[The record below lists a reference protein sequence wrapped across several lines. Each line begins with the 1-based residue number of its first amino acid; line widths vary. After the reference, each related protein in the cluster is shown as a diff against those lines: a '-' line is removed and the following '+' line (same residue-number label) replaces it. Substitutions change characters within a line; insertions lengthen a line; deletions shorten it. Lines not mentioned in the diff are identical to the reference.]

1 MQQTTLFY
9 FVFLIQIITISALI
23 PMWVNSRL
31 QRMMSAHPPT
41 EYPKLYPVSQQRM
54 QSVLTQFI
62 TFNMIVLLIGLA
74 MLAHLYWSTQ
84 TDLLGWDNQGGLSLY
99 FMMQYTPFLYLGSQG
114 VKHHQMMR
122 QLNTSPQRSALLQPR
137 KLSDHISSN
146 WIASILI
153 SLLSYIATVVFM
165 AQNPFPGFAGYWN
178 ILFVLGLNVFFLVLI
193 QFQISKRKTDP
204 HQSQH
209 DRVQQQRLIC
219 QLLILGW
226 VLANLFL
233 TINMWLAKLEM
244 RDWNLVVQSLYFTT
258 IALIMSQTNVQEPD
272 DYSVY
277 QTEQTNRT

>member
-1 MQQTTLFY
+1 MQQTTFFY
-9 FVFLIQIITISALI
+9 LAFLLQITTISALI
-23 PMWVNSRL
+23 PWWVNNRL
-31 QRMMSAHPPT
+31 RSMMLAHPPT
-41 EYPKLYPVSQQRM
+41 EYPKLYPVSQQKM
-54 QSVLTQFI
+54 HATLTKFI
-62 TFNMIVLLIGLA
+62 TFNAVVMMGLT

-84 TDLLGWDNQGGLSLY
+84 TDLLGWDNQGGLTLY
-99 FMMQYTPFLYLGSQG
+99 FLMQYTPFLYLGSQG

-146 WIASILI
+146 WIALILI
-153 SLLSYIATVVFM
+153 SLLGYIATVVYM

-193 QFQISKRKTDP
+193 QFQIKKRKTDP

-258 IALIMSQTNVQEPD
+258 IALIMSQTNVHEPD

-277 QTEQTNRT
+277 QDK